1 MQYNFGTK
9 MIKHKILIKANM
21 AIALCIAIAFAGYN
35 QDAIIPVADQITAH
49 DLQMEKAQIIVN
61 FNKERYETLKDLH
74 GEENKETKK
83 AALNWK
89 ISVLDIKI
97 LKLDNN

>member
-1 MQYNFGTK
+1 

-35 QDAIIPVADQITAH
+35 QDVIIPAADQITAH
-49 DLQMEKAQIIVN
+49 DLQLEKAQLIVN
-61 FNKERYETLKDLH
+61 FNKERYEKLKDIH
-74 GEENKETKK
+74 GEGNKETKE
-83 AALNWK
+83 AELNWK
-89 ISVLDIKI
+89 ISVLDLKI